1 MSKIILTRKQIDQLT
16 QVAEQFADVE
26 LFTIKSENSSGI
38 GPTVTVQ
45 FDLFNKADTKVD
57 ITDVESW

>member
-1 MSKIILTRKQIDQLT
+1 MSKIVLTRKQLIQLT
-16 QVAEQFADVE
+16 QVAEQFEEID

-45 FDLFNKADTKVD
+45 FDLFNKADTKID

>member
-1 MSKIILTRKQIDQLT
+1 MSKISLTRKQIDQLA
-16 QVAEQFADVE
+16 QVADQFKEID
-26 LFTIKSENSSGI
+26 LFTIKSEGSSGI

-45 FDLFNKADTKVD
+45 FDLFNKADTKID

>member
-1 MSKIILTRKQIDQLT
+1 MSKTILTRKQIDQLS
-16 QVAEQFADVE
+16 QIVEQFADVD

-38 GPTVTVQ
+38 GTTVTVQ
-45 FDLFNKADTKVD
+45 FDLFKTADTKID